1 MYLLKLILSLSFV
14 SLFLLQPTLAKK
26 IPLGMLVEIKGKIE
40 YSKNGKRW
48 KKVRRNKFVYKDYLV
63 KVSSDSS
70 VKYMNQET
78 SETTQLTANSKVK
91 VTTEGL
97 QALEGNLGETDAGG
111 GLLAGL
117 SKQFKKTQKYTTVR
131 RSVHKEGIHLKLATT
146 TVSKDFSELAWET
159 AGSKYT
165 YKLHIGKQDR
175 KSKDWTDSAVYDVPA
190 TSKEIVRT
198 KIKPINKK
206 QKYFVEVL
214 DESGEVAYT
223 SDPANVKVLSGKKL
237 AKFNKQKDGIIKM
250 DESGFLYAGLL
261 KDNGLLVPALDKY
274 QEFFAE
280 NADDEDI
287 NELRPF
293 IIEVYSKLRLAKLKS
308 VELKKYESAE

>member
-1 MYLLKLILSLSFV
+1 MRLIKLIVPLLFISSLV
-14 SLFLLQPTLAKK
+14 MQPALAKK

-48 KKVRRNKFVYKDYLV
+48 KKVRRNKFVYKDYFV
-63 KVSSDSS
+63 KVNADSS
-70 VKYMNQET
+70 VKFMNQET
-78 SETTQLTANSKVK
+78 SQTTQLTANSKVK
-91 VTTEGL
+91 VTSEGL
-97 QALEGNLGETDAGG
+97 QALEGSLGEKSAGG

-131 RSVHKEGIHLKLATT
+131 RSVQKEGIHLKLATN
-146 TVSKDFSELAWET
+146 TVSKEFSELAWET
-159 AGSKYT
+159 AGAEYA
-165 YKLHIGKQDR
+165 YRLHLGKQDR
-175 KSKDWTDSAVYDVPA
+175 KNKEWTDSAVYDVPA
-190 TSKEIVRT
+190 TTEGIVRT
-198 KIKPINKK
+198 KIKPISKK

-214 DESGEVAYT
+214 DTSGGVAYT
-223 SDPANVKVLSGKKL
+223 SDPANVKVLAGKKL
-237 AKFNKQKDGIIKM
+237 AKFNEQKSGIQKM

-274 QEFFAE
+274 QKFFAE

-308 VELKKYESAE
+308 AELKKYQSVE

>member
-1 MYLLKLILSLSFV
+1 MRLIKLIVSFV
-14 SLFLLQPTLAKK
+14 LFTAFLLQPAIAKK

-63 KVSSDSS
+63 KVSADSS
-70 VKYMNQET
+70 VKYLNQET
-78 SETTQLTANSKVK
+78 NETTQLTANSKVK
-91 VTTEGL
+91 VTPEGL

-111 GLLAGL
+111 GLLSGL

-131 RSVHKEGIHLKLATT
+131 RSVQKEGIHLKLSTN
-146 TVSKDFSELAWET
+146 TVSKEFSELAWET
-159 AGSKYT
+159 AGSEYA

-175 KSKDWTDSAVYDVPA
+175 KTKEWTDSAVYDVPA
-190 TSKEIVRT
+190 TSGEIVRT
-198 KIKPINKK
+198 KIKPISKK

-214 DESGEVAYT
+214 DGNGGVAFT
-223 SDPANVKVLSGKKL
+223 SEPANLKVLSGKKL
-237 AKFNKQKDGIIKM
+237 AKFNKQKDEIQKL

-261 KDNGLLVPALDKY
+261 KDNGLLVPSLDKY
-274 QEFFAE
+274 HQFFAE

-308 VELKKYESAE
+308 AELKKYESAE

>member
-1 MYLLKLILSLSFV
+1 MRLIKFIV
-14 SLFLLQPTLAKK
+14 SLLLMSFLVMQPALAKK

-48 KKVRRNKFVYKDYLV
+48 KKVRRNKFVYKGYFV
-63 KVSSDSS
+63 KVNEDSS
-70 VKYMNQET
+70 VKFLNQET
-78 SETTQLTANSKVK
+78 SQTTQLTANTKVK
-91 VTTEGL
+91 VTPEGL
-97 QALEGNLGETDAGG
+97 QALEGSLGETEAGG

-131 RSVHKEGIHLKLATT
+131 RSVQKEGIHLKLATN
-146 TVSKDFSELAWET
+146 TVSKEFSELAWET
-159 AGSKYT
+159 AGEEYA
-165 YKLHIGKQDR
+165 YRLHLGKQDR
-175 KSKDWTDSAVYDVPA
+175 KNKEWTDSAVYDVPA
-190 TSKEIVRT
+190 TTEGIVRT
-198 KIKPINKK
+198 QIKPISKK

-214 DESGEVAYT
+214 DTSGGVAYT

-237 AKFNKQKDGIIKM
+237 AKFNEQKDGIQKM

-274 QEFFAE
+274 QQFFAE

-308 VELKKYESAE
+308 AELKKYQSVE

>member
-1 MYLLKLILSLSFV
+1 MYMLKLILSLSFV

>member
-1 MYLLKLILSLSFV
+1 MRLIKLIVSFV
-14 SLFLLQPTLAKK
+14 LFTAFLLQPAIAKK

-63 KVSSDSS
+63 KVSADSS
-70 VKYMNQET
+70 VKYLNQET
-78 SETTQLTANSKVK
+78 NETTQLTANSKVM
-91 VTTEGL
+91 VTPEGL

-111 GLLAGL
+111 GLLSGL

-131 RSVHKEGIHLKLATT
+131 RSVHKEGIHLKLSTN
-146 TVSKDFSELAWET
+146 TVSKEFSELAWET
-159 AGSKYT
+159 AGSEYA

-175 KSKDWTDSAVYDVPA
+175 KTKEWTDSAVYDVPA
-190 TSKEIVRT
+190 TSGEIVRT
-198 KIKPINKK
+198 KIKPISKK

-214 DESGEVAYT
+214 DGNGGVAFT
-223 SDPANVKVLSGKKL
+223 SEPANLKVLSGKKL
-237 AKFNKQKDGIIKM
+237 AKFNKQKDEIQKL

-261 KDNGLLVPALDKY
+261 KDNGLLVPSLDKY
-274 QEFFAE
+274 HQFFAE

-308 VELKKYESAE
+308 AELKKYESAE

>member
-1 MYLLKLILSLSFV
+1 MRLIKLIVSFIFF
-14 SLFLLQPTLAKK
+14 SALLLQPAMAKK

-48 KKVRRNKFVYKDYLV
+48 KKVRRNKFVYKDYVV
-63 KVSSDSS
+63 KVSAESS
-70 VKYMNQET
+70 VKYLNQET
-78 SETTQLTANSKVK
+78 NETTQLTANSKVK
-91 VTTEGL
+91 VTPEGL

-111 GLLAGL
+111 GLLSGL

-131 RSVHKEGIHLKLATT
+131 RSVQKEGIHLKLSTN
-146 TVSKDFSELAWET
+146 TVSKEFSELAWET
-159 AGSKYT
+159 AGSEYA

-175 KSKDWTDSAVYDVPA
+175 KTKEWTDSAVYDVPA
-190 TSKEIVRT
+190 TSGEIVRT
-198 KIKPINKK
+198 KIKPISKK

-214 DESGEVAYT
+214 DGNGGVAFT
-223 SDPANVKVLSGKKL
+223 SEPANLKVLSGKKL
-237 AKFNKQKDGIIKM
+237 AKFNKQKDEIQKL

-261 KDNGLLVPALDKY
+261 KDNGLLVPSLDKY
-274 QEFFAE
+274 HQFFAE

-308 VELKKYESAE
+308 AELKKYESAE